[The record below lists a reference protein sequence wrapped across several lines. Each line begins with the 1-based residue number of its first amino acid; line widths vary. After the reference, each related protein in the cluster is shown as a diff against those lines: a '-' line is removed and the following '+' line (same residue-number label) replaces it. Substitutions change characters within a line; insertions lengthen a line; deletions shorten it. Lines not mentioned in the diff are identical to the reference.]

1 MARSISLTPSPPAT
15 ATPTPTPT
23 PTPTLTRT
31 PTRTRTPT
39 PTATRYYDS
48 LAEHLFDAAKLC
60 ALEGELDI
68 AMRSLQLSLQTC
80 GQDEATHPKLSK
92 EDITRVDQVRP
103 HQPYPNPD
111 PSPDPK
117 P

>member
-1 MARSISLTPSPPAT
+1 
-15 ATPTPTPT
+15 
-23 PTPTLTRT
+23 
-31 PTRTRTPT
+31 
-39 PTATRYYDS
+39 
-48 LAEHLFDAAKLC
+48 
-60 ALEGELDI
+60 
-68 AMRSLQLSLQTC
+68 MRSLQLSLQTC

>member
-1 MARSISLTPSPPAT
+1 M
-15 ATPTPTPT
+15 PT
-23 PTPTLTRT
+23 PTPTLTPTPT
-31 PTRTRTPT
+31 PTRTPTRTPT
-39 PTATRYYDS
+39 PTPSATRYYDS

-92 EDITRVDQVRP
+92 EDITRVEQVRP
-103 HQPYPNPD
+103 HQP
-111 PSPDPK
+111 
-117 P
+117 

>member
-1 MARSISLTPSPPAT
+1 MPQFFSAEAGN
-15 ATPTPTPT
+15 
-23 PTPTLTRT
+23 
-31 PTRTRTPT
+31 
-39 PTATRYYDS
+39 ATRET
-48 LAEHLFDAAKLC
+48 LASPHYVLRGVRT
-60 ALEGELDI
+60 EGELDI